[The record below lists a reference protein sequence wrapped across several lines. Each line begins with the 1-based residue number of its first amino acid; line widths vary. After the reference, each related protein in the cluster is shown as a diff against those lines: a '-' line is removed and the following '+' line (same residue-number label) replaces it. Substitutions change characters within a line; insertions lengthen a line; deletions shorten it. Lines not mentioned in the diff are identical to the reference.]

1 VRAASASRG
10 KSCDCG
16 GRSCCARA
24 TRRWWPS
31 PAPCTPDPSDEF
43 QQILARLQQADE
55 ARLKQAKT
63 RLRGEIIPRLKQ
75 WGVAK
80 IVVDYSGCGDSGGI
94 DGISYFDA
102 AGQPVNMALVQPAS
116 DPDIGDVVYEFLPAG
131 FENNEGG
138 QGTLTLDAEA
148 GSVKIAHS
156 ENYTTTM
163 DSAREFT
170 L

>member
-1 VRAASASRG
+1 VGADAFAILPCPLPSVFSPTG
-10 KSCDCG
+10 
-16 GRSCCARA
+16 A
-24 TRRWWPS
+24 TIPVTNTDQ
-31 PAPCTPDPSDEF
+31 APCIPDPSDEF

-63 RLRGEIIPRLKQ
+63 RLRDEIIPRLKQ
-75 WGVAK
+75 WGVAR

-102 AGQPVNMALVQPAS
+102 AGQPANMALVQTAS
-116 DPDIGDVVYEFLPAG
+116 DPDIGDVAYEFLPAG

-138 QGTLTLDAEA
+138 QGTLTLDVEA
-148 GSVKIAHS
+148 GTVKIAHS
-156 ENYTTTM
+156 ENYTATT
-163 DSAREFT
+163 DTTEEFT

>member
-1 VRAASASRG
+1 M
-10 KSCDCG
+10 
-16 GRSCCARA
+16 
-24 TRRWWPS
+24 TNTEPT
-31 PAPCTPDPSDEF
+31 PAPCIPDPSDEF

-63 RLRGEIIPRLKQ
+63 RLRGEIIPRLKK

-102 AGQPVNMALVQPAS
+102 AGQPVNMALVQTAS

-148 GSVKIAHS
+148 GTVKIAHS

-163 DSAREFT
+163 DSTEEFT